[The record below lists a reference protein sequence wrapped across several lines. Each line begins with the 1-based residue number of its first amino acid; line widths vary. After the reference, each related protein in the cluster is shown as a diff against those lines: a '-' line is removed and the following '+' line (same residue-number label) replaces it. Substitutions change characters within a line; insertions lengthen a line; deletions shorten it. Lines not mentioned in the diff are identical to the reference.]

1 MHDNDKFETVTLCQL
16 CHAKKHPG
24 RVVAQVAKNNVRT
37 EIWTTIP
44 RNLNIPF
51 THSTLIR
58 PKKALGLIGFQTLL
72 GLNWYILNGYSDS
85 RIVEFNRR
93 QFAKLIGKKPS
104 TSFNRSLDEALK
116 CLRHTGVLA
125 GHNRSGNTIEAI
137 FEPDYL
143 KILGANPWFI
153 SLDDIPTNSMCV
165 LTLRWFLSMQ
175 SNRKMYQIGLDKLKG
190 YIGMTVSNQGMAI
203 KALRKACEAIEWANV
218 DMKKGICT
226 FALQRR
232 GATPVY
238 SLRDRLTACLEM

>member
-1 MHDNDKFETVTLCQL
+1 M
-16 CHAKKHPG
+16 
-24 RVVAQVAKNNVRT
+24 
-37 EIWTTIP
+37 
-44 RNLNIPF
+44 
-51 THSTLIR
+51 
-58 PKKALGLIGFQTLL
+58 
-72 GLNWYILNGYSDS
+72 
-85 RIVEFNRR
+85 
-93 QFAKLIGKKPS
+93 
-104 TSFNRSLDEALK
+104 
-116 CLRHTGVLA
+116 LA